1 MARGTRGIN
10 MDFDSASMAGYLG
23 AMDGIVTE
31 LETSRN
37 IRTITKGVQQRLI
50 YQFDIELAATAQ
62 AAPLRPNNQ
71 GALRNPY
78 EHVFEPGY
86 VGTNASWAKLWVH
99 LSQGV
104 GRNRVSS
111 FTFRDSVMPLEPPT
125 AENTGLPEEVVK
137 KLRNKKYVFEKRARI
152 EEAGLDTVL
161 RPNPNYQP
169 ASKKLVVPGTNARG
183 YYFAEVYTYKRSRSP
198 MRGQFV
204 TFWTTWWST
213 RAKQIYEQKILPNL
227 DEKVYRAALKAGTA
241 ASRTKKATKSFS
253 VVADASREAAQL
265 MVQAEMTGW
274 EKYVVEG
281 DEVNI
286 FDE

>member
-1 MARGTRGIN
+1 
-10 MDFDSASMAGYLG
+10 
-23 AMDGIVTE
+23 
-31 LETSRN
+31 
-37 IRTITKGVQQRLI
+37 
-50 YQFDIELAATAQ
+50 
-62 AAPLRPNNQ
+62 
-71 GALRNPY
+71 
-78 EHVFEPGY
+78 
-86 VGTNASWAKLWVH
+86 
-99 LSQGV
+99 
-104 GRNRVSS
+104 
-111 FTFRDSVMPLEPPT
+111 
-125 AENTGLPEEVVK
+125 
-137 KLRNKKYVFEKRARI
+137 
-152 EEAGLDTVL
+152 
-161 RPNPNYQP
+161 
-169 ASKKLVVPGTNARG
+169 
-183 YYFAEVYTYKRSRSP
+183 

-281 DEVNI
+281 DEVKI